1 VLSGQLRLR
10 LGDKA
15 GAAADFRRA
24 LAERPGNRLASTG
37 LASTGLALAAS
48 QFGTVGATRTG

>member
-1 VLSGQLRLR
+1 MPVSVLSGQLRLR

-37 LASTGLALAAS
+37 LAMALR
-48 QFGTVGATRTG
+48 VV